1 MSNNEDLSQVSNNQH
16 EQAPAPVVLV
26 VEDDRTNM
34 MMLEA
39 KLSAQ
44 GYQVLQA
51 EDGTS
56 GKEQIKKHHQDI
68 DVILLDRMMPD
79 MDGIE
84 VAKWLQTRQDLNQPP
99 IIMNTAADQPD
110 QIKEG
115 IDVGVFY
122 YLTKP
127 VQDDVLR
134 SVVNSAVNEAKQK
147 RALRFEMDHHRN
159 SFKLIKNCTFEI
171 KNLDEAEDFACFIS
185 NSFPDPLKVMPGIS
199 ALIVNAIEHG
209 KCGIAYEEKGRLI
222 DKGIWR
228 EEVNRRCN
236 LKEIKDKAV
245 EVVFTNDDDSYSLKI
260 TDSGEGFVWHKYLR
274 VDPARALH
282 NHGRGIARANMLFD
296 RIDFN
301 EAGNEVIASIMANN
315 ENALSW

>member
-1 MSNNEDLSQVSNNQH
+1 MSDNNDLDPNAGNQN
-16 EQAPAPVVLV
+16 EAESAPVVLI

-39 KLSAQ
+39 KLIAQ

-51 EDGTS
+51 KDGTS
-56 GKEQIKKHHQDI
+56 GKEQIEKHHQNI

-84 VAKWLQTRQDLNQPP
+84 VAKWLQSRNDLNQPP
-99 IIMNTAADQPD
+99 VIMNTASDRPE

-115 IDVGVFY
+115 LDVGVFY

-127 VQDDVLR
+127 VQDEVLK

-147 RALRFEMDHHRN
+147 RALRFEMEHHRN

-171 KNLDEAEDFACFIS
+171 RNLDEAEDFACFIS
-185 NSFPDPLKVMPGIS
+185 NSFPDPLRVMPGIS

-209 KCGIAYEEKGRLI
+209 KCGISYEEKGALI
-222 DKGIWR
+222 NKGIWR

-236 LKEIKDKAV
+236 LKEIQNQVV
-245 EVVFTNDDDSYSLKI
+245 EVVFTNDSNSYSIKI
-260 TDSGEGFVWHKYLR
+260 TDSGEGFVWNKYLN
-274 VDPARALH
+274 VDPARSLH

-296 RIDFN
+296 QMTFN
-301 EAGNEVIASIMANN
+301 DAGNQVIASVFSNN